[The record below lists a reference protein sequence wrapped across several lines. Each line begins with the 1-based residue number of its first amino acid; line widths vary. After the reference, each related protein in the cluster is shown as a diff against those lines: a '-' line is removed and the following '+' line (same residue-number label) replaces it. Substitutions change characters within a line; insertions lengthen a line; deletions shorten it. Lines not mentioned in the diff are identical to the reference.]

1 VSKGGAFMVSGS
13 HDRSIRI
20 WDQTQEQVF
29 LEEEREKELEDA
41 FEADLDQESVPE
53 GVGVDTSAKATTTT
67 SANLKDAERLA
78 EAIDL
83 CEASEHDAKLYQE
96 SKGKCKQRGEKP
108 PPPPPINPFLLGL
121 TGPKCVTRP
130 PAAQRHSFHRRS
142 VLSCFVLSCL
152 STVRETMMI

>member
-1 VSKGGAFMVSGS
+1 MCVSKGGAFMVSGS

-53 GVGVDTSAKATTTT
+53 GVGIDTAAKATTTT
-67 SANLKDAERLA
+67 TTNLKDAERLA

-83 CEASEHDAKLYQE
+83 CETAEHDAKLYQE
-96 SKGKCKQRGEKP
+96 SKAKCKARGEKP

-121 TGPKCVTRP
+121 SGPKYV
-130 PAAQRHSFHRRS
+130 SS
-142 VLSCFVLSCL
+142 VCPC
-152 STVRETMMI
+152 T

>member
-1 VSKGGAFMVSGS
+1 MVSGS

-53 GVGVDTSAKATTTT
+53 GVGIDTGAKATTTT
-67 SANLKDAERLA
+67 TTNLKDAERLA

-83 CEASEHDAKLYQE
+83 CETAEHDAKLYQE
-96 SKGKCKQRGEKP
+96 SKAKCKARGEKP

-121 TGPKCVTRP
+121 SGPKYAH
-130 PAAQRHSFHRRS
+130 PAFCPLTA
-142 VLSCFVLSCL
+142 CAW
-152 STVRETMMI
+152 TMMI

>member
-1 VSKGGAFMVSGS
+1 MLVTHGSSWLTSVLRGRLRSRQVWGMCVSKGGAFMVSGS

-53 GVGVDTSAKATTTT
+53 GVGIDTAAKATTTT
-67 SANLKDAERLA
+67 TTNLKDAERLA

-83 CEASEHDAKLYQE
+83 CETAEHDAKLYQE
-96 SKGKCKQRGEKP
+96 SKAKCKARGEKP

-121 TGPKCVTRP
+121 SGPKYV
-130 PAAQRHSFHRRS
+130 SS
-142 VLSCFVLSCL
+142 VCPF
-152 STVRETMMI
+152 T